1 MRLEKYSCKGS
12 LALQFNLGKH
22 IQMSSA
28 CRALILDKELSSPN
42 SLEKTGTVLTEV
54 TSTPSPYHLLDHEYG
69 ITPKDQII
77 ARPLLS
83 PVKTQN
89 VKRRLN
95 LDSNG
100 KNDSFKTPVIK
111 RRQSGNYFI
120 LKSKKHERS
129 STRYDTS
136 LGLLTKKFVNL
147 LQNSSDGVVD
157 LNIASAKLDVQKRRI
172 YDITNVL
179 EGIGILEKKSKNNIQ
194 WKGGQVSG
202 DEYNSLQKE
211 IALLD
216 RKEKQLDQLIRNAEC
231 NYRQM
236 SQNKRYAYVTID
248 DFHSMGKDMRD
259 QTLLA
264 IKAPADTLLEVPRR
278 EERKINI
285 QMHMKSTRGPIDVR
299 VLQDSCSGMSN
310 LDFSSNKTSSP
321 VKYSQQCNSP
331 YGRSVQSS
339 SLTPSKVDIVKSEPN
354 SSPSSSTSIKP
365 DAIWISESDDFNTY
379 FMTDVESQNSSDLNH
394 IMVEPL
400 LSLEAPTEDYRY
412 SLCNDEGLRD
422 QFMTPF

>member
-1 MRLEKYSCKGS
+1 
-12 LALQFNLGKH
+12 
-22 IQMSSA
+22 MSSA
-28 CRALILDKELSSPN
+28 CRALNLDKNLSSPN
-42 SLEKTGTVLTEV
+42 TSDRIDPSLTEV

-69 ITPKDQII
+69 ITTPKDQII
-77 ARPLLS
+77 TRPLSS

-95 LDSNG
+95 LDGNS
-100 KNDSFKTPVIK
+100 KDDHFKTPTTK

-136 LGLLTKKFVNL
+136 LGLLTKKFVSL

-202 DEYNSLQKE
+202 DEYNTLQRE

-231 NYRQM
+231 NYKQM
-236 SQNKRYAYVTID
+236 SQDKRYAYITID
-248 DFHSMGKDMRD
+248 DFNSMGKDMRD

-278 EERKINI
+278 EEKNGDI

-299 VLQDSCSGMSN
+299 VLQDSGVGMSDLN
-310 LDFSSNKTSSP
+310 FSESRTASPLKQTHLRRSPFFAAKSSTNKHA
-321 VKYSQQCNSP
+321 
-331 YGRSVQSS
+331 
-339 SLTPSKVDIVKSEPN
+339 TPMKGEMPIKIEPN
-354 SSPSSSTSIKP
+354 SSPSSSTSMKQ
-365 DAIWISESDDFNTY
+365 DDIWISEPDDFNTY
-379 FMTDVESQNSSDLNH
+379 FLTDADTQHSSDLSQ
-394 IMVEPL
+394 IDVERL

-422 QFMTPF
+422 QFMIPF

>member
-1 MRLEKYSCKGS
+1 M
-12 LALQFNLGKH
+12 
-22 IQMSSA
+22 
-28 CRALILDKELSSPN
+28 SSPN
-42 SLEKTGTVLTEV
+42 TSNRVDPSLTEV

-69 ITPKDQII
+69 ITTPKDQII
-77 ARPLLS
+77 TRPLLS
-83 PVKTQN
+83 PVKAQN

-95 LDSNG
+95 LDGNL
-100 KNDSFKTPVIK
+100 KDDRFKTPIAK

-136 LGLLTKKFVNL
+136 LGLLTKKFVSL

-202 DEYNSLQKE
+202 EEYNTLQRE
-211 IALLD
+211 IALLE
-216 RKEKQLDQLIRNAEC
+216 RKERQLDQLIRNAEC
-231 NYRQM
+231 NYKQM
-236 SQNKRYAYVTID
+236 SQDKKHAYITID

-264 IKAPADTLLEVPRR
+264 IKAPPDTLLEVPRGG
-278 EERKINI
+278 ENKGDI

-299 VLQDSCSGMSN
+299 VLQDSCTGISN
-310 LDFSSNKTSSP
+310 LDFSGSRTASPFKQGQFSRSPARSMVKKQSTP
-321 VKYSQQCNSP
+321 VKGELP
-331 YGRSVQSS
+331 I
-339 SLTPSKVDIVKSEPN
+339 KIEPN
-354 SSPSSSTSIKP
+354 SSPSSTGTSIRP
-365 DAIWISESDDFNTY
+365 DDIWISESDDFNTY
-379 FMTDVESQNSSDLNH
+379 FMTDVDNQHSSDLSQ

-422 QFMTPF
+422 QFVIPF

>member
-1 MRLEKYSCKGS
+1 MSNACKT
-12 LALQFNLGKH
+12 
-22 IQMSSA
+22 
-28 CRALILDKELSSPN
+28 LILDERLSSPK
-42 SLEKTGTVLTEV
+42 STER
-54 TSTPSPYHLLDHEYG
+54 TLDGSFTELAGIGTPSPYHLLDHEYG
-69 ITPKDQII
+69 ITPKDQMIT
-77 ARPLLS
+77 RPLLS
-83 PVKTQN
+83 PVKTQS
-89 VKRRLN
+89 VKRRLD
-95 LDSNG
+95 LDAKS
-100 KNDSFKTPVIK
+100 KEERLKTAGIK
-111 RRQSGNYFI
+111 KRQSGNYFI

-136 LGLLTKKFVNL
+136 LGLLTKKFVSL
-147 LQNSSDGVVD
+147 LQNSEDGVVD

-202 DEYNSLQKE
+202 DEYNTLKEE

-264 IKAPADTLLEVPRR
+264 IKAPADTLLEVPRSDDQ
-278 EERKINI
+278 KMNI
-285 QMHMKSTRGPIDVR
+285 QIHMKSTRGPIDVR
-299 VLQDSCSGMSN
+299 VLQDSNSGMSN
-310 LDFSSNKTSSP
+310 LDFTSNRTSSP
-321 VKYSQQCNSP
+321 IRNSP
-331 YGRSVQSS
+331 FGGRTSS
-339 SLTPSKVDIVKSEPN
+339 SASSTPMKMDLVKMEPS
-354 SSPSSSTSIKP
+354 SSPSSCTSMRAQ
-365 DAIWISESDDFNTY
+365 DIWISESDDFNTY
-379 FMTDVESQNSSDLNH
+379 FMTDVDSQQSSDLNQ

-422 QFMTPF
+422 QFLTPF